1 MFLFGELTAI
11 ETICHLMVT
20 SELVECYLSIPSSFD
35 EDSSIDLYVTLDK
48 NTENDV
54 KIIDR
59 FTIYYNKSKIRFKNI
74 VC

>member
-11 ETICHLMVT
+11 ETICNLMVT
-20 SELVECYLSIPSSFD
+20 SELEECYLSIPSPFD